1 MVAAMK
7 RLFLLPWGGGGWA
20 AFLLLAPGT
29 PTPLIAGSPERPVLV
44 ELFTSQGC
52 SSCPPAEAYLGEL
65 ATRDDLVVLSMHVN
79 YWDYIGWA
87 DPFASDDT
95 TNRQRAY
102 GQRIGQG
109 RVYTPQMVM
118 NGVFDAVG
126 SRRGMVNQAI
136 AQARNSA
143 APHIAVGLALDSA
156 GDLLVTLPT
165 SYYAGDATVWLARYD
180 GEHLT
185 EVPSG
190 ENRGRTLRN
199 VNVVRELRQ
208 IGIWSGQPLD
218 IRLPAHVLTTSDG
231 KGNDGCVIIVQEKE
245 FGRVLGV
252 ARMPLV
258 SGES

>member
-1 MVAAMK
+1 MK
-7 RLFLLPWGGGGWA
+7 RLFLLSLVGVSLA
-20 AFLLLAPGT
+20 AVLLLAPGSRT
-29 PTPLIAGSPERPVLV
+29 LSLAGSPDRPVLV

-65 ATRDDLVVLSMHVN
+65 ATRDDLIVLSMHVN
-79 YWDYIGWA
+79 YWDYIGWK
-87 DPFASDDT
+87 DPFASEET

-102 GQRIGQG
+102 GLRIGQG

-126 SRRGMVNQAI
+126 SRRGLVNQAI
-136 AQARNSA
+136 AKARDA
-143 APHIAVGLALDSA
+143 AQISVELTTASG
-156 GDLLVTLPT
+156 GDLLITLPA
-165 SYYAGDATVWLARYD
+165 SAYDGDAAVWLARYD
-180 GEHLT
+180 GEHIT
-185 EVPSG
+185 EVPRG

-208 IGIWSGQPLD
+208 VGSWSGQPLD
-218 IRLPAHVLTTSDG
+218 IRLPANSLNTADG
-231 KGNDGCVIIVQEKE
+231 KGNDGCVIIVQEND

-258 SGES
+258 NGES

>member
-1 MVAAMK
+1 MK
-7 RLFLLPWGGGGWA
+7 RLFLLSLANVGLA
-20 AFLLLAPGT
+20 AILLLAPSSRA
-29 PTPLIAGSPERPVLV
+29 PLIAGSPDNPVLV

-65 ATRDDLVVLSMHVN
+65 AERDDLVALSMHVN

-102 GQRIGQG
+102 GLRIGQG

-126 SRRGMVNQAI
+126 SRRGMVKQAI
-136 AQARNSA
+136 AQARDSN
-143 APHIAVGLALDSA
+143 APHIAVELALDS
-156 GDLLVTLPT
+156 GGGLLVTLPA
-165 SYYAGDATVWLARYD
+165 SHYAGDATVWLARYD

-185 EVPSG
+185 EVQRG
-190 ENRGRTLRN
+190 ENRDRTLRN

-208 IGIWSGQPLD
+208 IGTWSGQPLD
-218 IRLPAHVLTTSDG
+218 IRLPADVLTTSDG
-231 KGNDGCVIIVQEKE
+231 KDNDGCVIIVQEND

-252 ARMPLV
+252 ARMALA
-258 SGES
+258 GES

>member
-7 RLFLLPWGGGGWA
+7 RLFLLSLVSVGLA
-20 AFLLLAPGT
+20 AILLLAPVSSA
-29 PTPLIAGSPERPVLV
+29 PLIAGSPDQPVLV

-102 GQRIGQG
+102 GLRIGQG

-126 SRRGMVNQAI
+126 SRRGLVNQAI
-136 AQARNSA
+136 AKARNSN
-143 APHIAVGLALDSA
+143 APHITVGLALDSG

-165 SYYAGDATVWLARYD
+165 SHYTGDATVWLARYD

-185 EVPSG
+185 EVQRG

-208 IGIWSGQPLD
+208 VGVWSGEPLD
-218 IRLPAHVLTTSDG
+218 IRLPAEALTTSDG
-231 KGNDGCVIIVQEKE
+231 KGNDGCVIIVQETISAGYWASQKC
-245 FGRVLGV
+245 R
-252 ARMPLV
+252 
-258 SGES
+258 